1 MSGNTRNIVIIA
13 IVILLGILAFN
24 MWGGRTTAPTA
35 TTTTTTTPADA
46 TKPASTD
53 TNTQQTQ

>member
-35 TTTTTTTPADA
+35 TTTTTTPADT
-46 TKPASTD
+46 TKPATTD